1 MPTATVILNLMPTTL
16 ATLPPELYSS
26 ILTFV
31 PAEELQKTTFS
42 LICALASRPVP
53 RHHLF
58 TFIRLGYPE
67 QALKLYL
74 HLAHR
79 DRSSPEEDKIPLA
92 WRVRELSLETWNVD
106 ADIFINL
113 VRLLPNLESL
123 SLRIGPS
130 NFSPEHLEELFSPA
144 HYFQRLKYLSLR
156 FRP

>member
-1 MPTATVILNLMPTTL
+1 MWRSAITVTVMLTTIS
-16 ATLPPELYSS
+16 TLPPELYSS
-26 ILTFV
+26 ILDFV
-31 PAEELQKTTFS
+31 PAEALQRTTYAF
-42 LICALASRPVP
+42 ICALASSSIP
-53 RHHLF
+53 RNHLY
-58 TFIRLGYPE
+58 TYIRLSYPE
-67 QALKLYL
+67 QVVKLYL

-79 DRSSPEEDKIPLA
+79 DRSSSDEDKIPLA
-92 WRVRELSLETWNVD
+92 SGTRGLSLETWNVD
-106 ADIFINL
+106 ADVFINL